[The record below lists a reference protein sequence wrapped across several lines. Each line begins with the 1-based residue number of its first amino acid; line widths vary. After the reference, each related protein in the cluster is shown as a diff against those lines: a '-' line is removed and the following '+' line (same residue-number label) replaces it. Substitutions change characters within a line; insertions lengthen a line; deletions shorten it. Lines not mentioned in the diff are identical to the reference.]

1 MNIDINL
8 EDNSFKKEVVDKK
21 NDFWKKFIIYIS
33 IILLVISLIIIYARY
48 RATSGIKVNEY
59 KITNSL
65 ITENFHGTKVVHF
78 SDIHYGNTVDIKYL
92 KEIVNSINELDADIV
107 VFTGDLLDQNIDVDT
122 KNNIITVL
130 SGIKAHIGKYAIS
143 GESDYDDYLFN
154 EIVTNSGF
162 VNINGSYQY
171 IYYKDDTPIVI
182 SNKDEAVDSNLFS
195 IFLLHEPDNIN
206 NLNNH
211 FNLVLSG
218 HSHNGQINI
227 PFIKN
232 LLLPN
237 GAKKYYNG
245 YYKANDT
252 DLYVSSG
259 IGTDD
264 FKFRFLNKPS
274 INLYRLTK
282 Y

>member
-8 EDNSFKKEVVDKK
+8 EDNSFKDTVVQKK
-21 NDFWKKFIIYIS
+21 NDFWKKFIIYVS

-59 KITNSL
+59 KVTNNL
-65 ITENFHGTKVVHF
+65 ITDNFHGTKVVHF
-78 SDIHYGNTVDIKYL
+78 SDIHYGNTVDIDYL
-92 KEIVNSINELDADIV
+92 KEIVNEINELDADIV
-107 VFTGDLLDQNIDVDT
+107 VFTGDLLDQDIDVDI
-122 KNNIITVL
+122 KNNIITIL

-143 GESDYDDYLFN
+143 GESDYDDHLFN

-162 VNINGSYQY
+162 VNINDSYEY
-171 IYYKDDTPIVI
+171 IYYKSDTPIVI
-182 SNKDEAVDSNLFS
+182 SNKDEVIGSNLFS
-195 IFLLHEPDNIN
+195 ILLLHEPDNID

-245 YYKANDT
+245 YYKVNDS

-259 IGTDD
+259 IGTDA

>member
-8 EDNSFKKEVVDKK
+8 EDNSFKDDVVQKK
-21 NDFWKKFIIYIS
+21 NEFWKKFIIYVS
-33 IILLVISLIIIYARY
+33 IILFVIFLIIIYARY
-48 RATSGIKVNEY
+48 KATTGIKVNEY
-59 KITNSL
+59 KVTNSL
-65 ITENFHGTKVVHF
+65 ITDNFHGTKVVHF
-78 SDIHYGNTVDIKYL
+78 SDIHYGNTVDLDYL
-92 KEIVNSINELDADIV
+92 KEIVNTINRLDADIV
-107 VFTGDLLDQNIDVDT
+107 VFTGDLLDKQIDVDA
-122 KNNIITVL
+122 KNNVITIL
-130 SGIKAHIGKYAIS
+130 SGIEAHIGKYAIS

-154 EIVTNSGF
+154 EIVTKSGF
-162 VNINGSYQY
+162 ININDSYQY
-171 IYYKDDTPIVI
+171 IYYKDDIPIII
-182 SNKDEAVDSNLFS
+182 SNKDEVIDSNLFS
-195 IFLLHEPDNIN
+195 IFLLHKPDNID

-227 PFIKN
+227 PFIKKM
-232 LLLPN
+232 LLPN
-237 GAKKYYNG
+237 GAKKYFNG
-245 YYKANDT
+245 YYKVNDA
-252 DLYVSSG
+252 DLYVSNG

>member
-1 MNIDINL
+1 MDIDINL
-8 EDNSFKKEVVDKK
+8 GDNSFKKEVVEKK

-48 RATSGIKVNEY
+48 RATTGIKVNEY

-78 SDIHYGNTVDIKYL
+78 SDIHYGNTVDTDYL
-92 KEIVNSINELDADIV
+92 KEIVNCINELDADIV
-107 VFTGDLLDQNIDVDT
+107 VFTGDLLDQDIDVDI
-122 KNNIITVL
+122 KNNIITIL

-143 GESDYDDYLFN
+143 GESDYDDSLFN

-162 VNINGSYQY
+162 VNINDSYQY

-182 SNKDEAVDSNLFS
+182 SNKDEVVDSNLFS

-245 YYKANDT
+245 YYKVNDS

-259 IGTDD
+259 IGTDA